1 MPHFFE
7 EDIIPRIKAN
17 PNYRRIKRLRRFIDW
32 DFVDQA
38 LRAFE
43 RKNFRQVLAD
53 YMGLDVDSLPLV
65 HLSDRERRQIIR
77 IAREILEDIREE

>member
-7 EDIIPRIKAN
+7 EDIIPRIKSN

>member
-7 EDIIPRIKAN
+7 EEIIPRIKSN

-32 DFVDQA
+32 HFVDQA